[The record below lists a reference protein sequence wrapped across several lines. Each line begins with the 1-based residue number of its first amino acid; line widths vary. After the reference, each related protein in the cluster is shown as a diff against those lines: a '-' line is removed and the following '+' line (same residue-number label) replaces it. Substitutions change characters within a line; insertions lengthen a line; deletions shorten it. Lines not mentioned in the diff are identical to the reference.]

1 MKITVLDGAGL
12 NPGDLSW
19 KGFEELGDV
28 TVYDR
33 TAPNEVIERAGDCEV
48 VITNKTVL
56 SKELLEQLPHLK
68 YIGVLATGYN
78 VIDIEAAKNLGIIV
92 TNIPAYSTMSV
103 AQHVFALLLSVTDRV
118 EHYTT
123 EVVDGHW
130 SRAKDFCYWNTP
142 LTELDS
148 KIFGVIGYGNIG
160 KAVCHIGQAF
170 GMKTIAF
177 TSKSPSQ
184 LERGVRKASSLDE
197 LLKISDVVS
206 LHCPLT
212 PETRYLINSDTINKI
227 KHGAILINT
236 GRGGLI
242 DEEAVAEALR
252 DGRLGAFCADV
263 LSSEPPAKDN
273 PLLRA
278 PNVYITPHI
287 AWATIEARQ
296 RLMAIALD
304 NLRNFLSGHPINVV

>member
-56 SKELLEQLPHLK
+56 SKELLEQLPRLK

-130 SRAKDFCYWNTP
+130 SSAKDFCYWNTP

-148 KIFGVIGYGNIG
+148 KILGVIGYGNIG
-160 KAVCHIGQAF
+160 KAVCHIAQAF
-170 GMKTIAF
+170 GMNTIAF

-184 LERGVRKASSLDE
+184 LERGVKKASSLDE

-227 KHGAILINT
+227 KPGAILINT

-242 DEEAVAEALR
+242 DEEAVARALR

-273 PLLRA
+273 PLLTA

-296 RLMAIALD
+296 RLMAIALE